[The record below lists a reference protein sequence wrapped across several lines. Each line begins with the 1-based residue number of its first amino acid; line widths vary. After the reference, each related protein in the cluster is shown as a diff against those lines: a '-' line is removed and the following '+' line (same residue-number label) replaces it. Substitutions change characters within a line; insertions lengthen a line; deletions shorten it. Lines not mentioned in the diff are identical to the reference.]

1 MQTIPVCH
9 KFFFFLSLLSA
20 EVVKAFLAVQAQIP
34 VAAGEFS
41 AGTAVLLQAV
51 VLSSAVV
58 AALVEQLAAAFL
70 AEVAAQQ
77 LLAVDYLVVERRL
90 LVATPVRE
98 YLVVSLED

>member
-1 MQTIPVCH
+1 M
-9 KFFFFLSLLSA
+9 
-20 EVVKAFLAVQAQIP
+20 AVQAQIP

-58 AALVEQLAAAFL
+58 AALVERLAAVFL

-90 LVATPVRE
+90 LVAIPVRE
-98 YLVVSLED
+98 FLVVSL

>member
-1 MQTIPVCH
+1 M
-9 KFFFFLSLLSA
+9 

-58 AALVEQLAAAFL
+58 AALVERLAAVFL

-90 LVATPVRE
+90 LVAIPVRE
-98 YLVVSLED
+98 FLVVSL

>member
-1 MQTIPVCH
+1 M
-9 KFFFFLSLLSA
+9 

-58 AALVEQLAAAFL
+58 AALVERLAAAFL